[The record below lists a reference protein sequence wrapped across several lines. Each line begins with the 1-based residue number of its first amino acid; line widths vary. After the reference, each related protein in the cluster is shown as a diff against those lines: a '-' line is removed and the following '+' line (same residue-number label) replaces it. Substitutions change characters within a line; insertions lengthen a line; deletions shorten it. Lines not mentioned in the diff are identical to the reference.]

1 MSDGPSS
8 PRQFRKSR
16 TNKEKKKHEKWN
28 FEKLTEQID
37 HKVSDY
43 ENIDVTRVA
52 NKLRESN

>member
-8 PRQFRKSR
+8 ARQSRKSR
-16 TNKEKKKHEKWN
+16 TNKEKNEKWN

>member
-16 TNKEKKKHEKWN
+16 TNKEKNEKWN